1 MTSANVIEYTIYDKD
16 HKEVGHHRQNLMC
29 STCNDGLEK
38 FQPAIDFTIE
48 AWGYD
53 EEEEIWSEEDEEG
66 NSVEHNLQD
75 WLVKHPASFTSRVFQ
90 PQDKV
95 KVNKRR
101 GEGVVL
107 ETIKDKWF
115 HKYNVQLLNN
125 DDIIEVNQNEL
136 MPL

>member
-29 STCNDGLEK
+29 STCNDNLEK
-38 FQPAIDFTIE
+38 FQPASDFTIE

-53 EEEEIWSEEDEEG
+53 EEEELWSDEDEQG
-66 NSVEHNLQD
+66 NTVETNLQE
-75 WLVKHPASFTSRVFQ
+75 WLIKHPASYTSRVFQ
-90 PQDKV
+90 PDDKV
-95 KVNKRR
+95 KVSKRR
-101 GEGVVL
+101 GEGVVI

-115 HKYNVQLLNN
+115 HKYIVKLVN
-125 DDIIEVNQNEL
+125 DEIVEINQNEL

>member
-16 HKEVGHHRQNLMC
+16 HKEVGRHRQNLMC

-38 FQPAIDFTIE
+38 FEPAIEFTIE

-66 NSVEHNLQD
+66 NSIEHNLQD

-95 KVNKRR
+95 KVSKRR
-101 GEGVVL
+101 GEGVVI

-115 HKYNVQLLNN
+115 HKYNVQLP
-125 DDIIEVNQNEL
+125 DGDIIEVNQNEL